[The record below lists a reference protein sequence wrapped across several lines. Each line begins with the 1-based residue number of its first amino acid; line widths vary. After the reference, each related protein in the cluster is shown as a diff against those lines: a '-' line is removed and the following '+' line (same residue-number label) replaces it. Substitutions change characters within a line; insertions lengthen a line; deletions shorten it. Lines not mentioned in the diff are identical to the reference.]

1 MLVSY
6 ISACLLTISSALTVQ
21 ARYIDYSAASTAALF
36 RRDDASGCR
45 NMNTNF
51 AETTEGWVLQKG
63 SSEETYGITPEG
75 LEMRILKPKEYE
87 TSYEAA
93 IDNDTPNKLRYN
105 KYEGK
110 GFTFNATTYMQYGK
124 FSASVKSAK
133 VPGAV
138 TAVIL
143 IADNGD
149 EIDFELLAGPAQQ
162 ITSNYF
168 YGPHIVYGENGDVI
182 DAPKGNV
189 YDQFYKYSIE
199 WSPEKIVWKIDDKEI
214 RTVTLEETDPKD
226 GSEPAYPTHAARV
239 QIGLWDGS
247 GASGTA
253 EWARGPID
261 WSKQDGPVTAYIKNV
276 VIECDPQHN

>member
-6 ISACLLTISSALTVQ
+6 ISAGLLLVSSALTVQ
-21 ARYIDYSAASTAALF
+21 ARYIDYNVAASPALY
-36 RRDDASGCR
+36 RRENPGCK

-51 AETTEGWVLQKG
+51 AETTEGWVLQRG
-63 SSEETYGITPEG
+63 STEETYDITPDG
-75 LEMRILKPKEYE
+75 LQMKILKPSEYN
-87 TSYEAA
+87 SKYEALT
-93 IDNDTPNKLRYN
+93 DNNTPERLRYN
-105 KYEGK
+105 KFEGR

-124 FSASVKSAK
+124 FTATVKSAK

-149 EIDFELLAGPAQQ
+149 ELDFELLGGPAQQ

-168 YGPHIVYGENGDVI
+168 YGPHIVYGENGEVI
-182 DAPKGNV
+182 DAPQGNV
-189 YDQFYKYSIE
+189 YDQFYTYSIE
-199 WSPEKIVWKIDDKEI
+199 WSPEKIIWKIDGKEI
-214 RTVTLEETDPKD
+214 RTVTREQTDPKN

-253 EWARGPID
+253 QWARGPID
-261 WSKQDGPVTAYIKNV
+261 WSKQDEPVTAYVKNV
-276 VIECDPQHN
+276 VIDCDPLHN